1 MIYVEN
7 KKRKIEKIKE
17 QYPNADILDITSTS
31 SVRYAQILSPF
42 FPHGNI
48 PIPFSPGYFSN
59 CVEGIWQGL
68 KVFGSCGIDMESFS
82 NNTTVF
88 SFIISFIFRKIFFEK
103 KTIRIE
109 DLINER
115 LEALDEIDVV
125 DSNNVNTVISSKVNE
140 QNNKV
145 EFSRK
150 KQELIKILDKFKRIN
165 PNISY
170 DENMDVKELERI
182 ITEINI

>member
-1 MIYVEN
+1 MRNE
-7 KKRKIEKIKE
+7 
-17 QYPNADILDITSTS
+17 
-31 SVRYAQILSPF
+31 
-42 FPHGNI
+42 
-48 PIPFSPGYFSN
+48 
-59 CVEGIWQGL
+59 
-68 KVFGSCGIDMESFS
+68 
-82 NNTTVF
+82 
-88 SFIISFIFRKIFFEK
+88 
-103 KTIRIE
+103 IE

-150 KQELIKILDKFKRIN
+150 KQELIKILDKFKRSK
-165 PNISY
+165 PNILY

>member
-1 MIYVEN
+1 MRNE
-7 KKRKIEKIKE
+7 
-17 QYPNADILDITSTS
+17 
-31 SVRYAQILSPF
+31 
-42 FPHGNI
+42 
-48 PIPFSPGYFSN
+48 
-59 CVEGIWQGL
+59 
-68 KVFGSCGIDMESFS
+68 
-82 NNTTVF
+82 
-88 SFIISFIFRKIFFEK
+88 
-103 KTIRIE
+103 IE

-125 DSNNVNTVISSKVNE
+125 DNNNVNTVISSKVNE

>member
-1 MIYVEN
+1 MRNE
-7 KKRKIEKIKE
+7 IE
-17 QYPNADILDITSTS
+17 Y
-31 SVRYAQILSPF
+31 
-42 FPHGNI
+42 
-48 PIPFSPGYFSN
+48 
-59 CVEGIWQGL
+59 
-68 KVFGSCGIDMESFS
+68 
-82 NNTTVF
+82 
-88 SFIISFIFRKIFFEK
+88 
-103 KTIRIE
+103 
-109 DLINER
+109 LINER

-125 DSNNVNTVISSKVNE
+125 DNNNVNTVISSKVNE

>member
-1 MIYVEN
+1 MRNE
-7 KKRKIEKIKE
+7 
-17 QYPNADILDITSTS
+17 
-31 SVRYAQILSPF
+31 
-42 FPHGNI
+42 
-48 PIPFSPGYFSN
+48 
-59 CVEGIWQGL
+59 
-68 KVFGSCGIDMESFS
+68 
-82 NNTTVF
+82 
-88 SFIISFIFRKIFFEK
+88 
-103 KTIRIE
+103 IE

-165 PNISY
+165 PNISN

>member
-1 MIYVEN
+1 MRNE
-7 KKRKIEKIKE
+7 
-17 QYPNADILDITSTS
+17 
-31 SVRYAQILSPF
+31 
-42 FPHGNI
+42 
-48 PIPFSPGYFSN
+48 
-59 CVEGIWQGL
+59 
-68 KVFGSCGIDMESFS
+68 
-82 NNTTVF
+82 
-88 SFIISFIFRKIFFEK
+88 
-103 KTIRIE
+103 IE

-115 LEALDEIDVV
+115 LEVLDEIDVV

-165 PNISY
+165 PNILY

>member
-1 MIYVEN
+1 MRNE
-7 KKRKIEKIKE
+7 
-17 QYPNADILDITSTS
+17 
-31 SVRYAQILSPF
+31 
-42 FPHGNI
+42 
-48 PIPFSPGYFSN
+48 
-59 CVEGIWQGL
+59 
-68 KVFGSCGIDMESFS
+68 
-82 NNTTVF
+82 
-88 SFIISFIFRKIFFEK
+88 
-103 KTIRIE
+103 IE

-165 PNISY
+165 PNILY

>member
-1 MIYVEN
+1 MRNE
-7 KKRKIEKIKE
+7 
-17 QYPNADILDITSTS
+17 
-31 SVRYAQILSPF
+31 
-42 FPHGNI
+42 
-48 PIPFSPGYFSN
+48 
-59 CVEGIWQGL
+59 
-68 KVFGSCGIDMESFS
+68 
-82 NNTTVF
+82 
-88 SFIISFIFRKIFFEK
+88 
-103 KTIRIE
+103 IE
-109 DLINER
+109 DFINER

-125 DSNNVNTVISSKVNE
+125 DNNNVNTVISSKVNE

-150 KQELIKILDKFKRIN
+150 KQELIKIIDKFKKNN

>member
-1 MIYVEN
+1 MRNE
-7 KKRKIEKIKE
+7 
-17 QYPNADILDITSTS
+17 
-31 SVRYAQILSPF
+31 
-42 FPHGNI
+42 
-48 PIPFSPGYFSN
+48 
-59 CVEGIWQGL
+59 
-68 KVFGSCGIDMESFS
+68 
-82 NNTTVF
+82 
-88 SFIISFIFRKIFFEK
+88 
-103 KTIRIE
+103 IE

-125 DSNNVNTVISSKVNE
+125 DSNNVNAVISSKVNE
-140 QNNKV
+140 QNNKI

-150 KQELIKILDKFKRIN
+150 KQELIKILDKFKKNN

>member
-1 MIYVEN
+1 MRNE
-7 KKRKIEKIKE
+7 
-17 QYPNADILDITSTS
+17 
-31 SVRYAQILSPF
+31 
-42 FPHGNI
+42 
-48 PIPFSPGYFSN
+48 
-59 CVEGIWQGL
+59 
-68 KVFGSCGIDMESFS
+68 
-82 NNTTVF
+82 
-88 SFIISFIFRKIFFEK
+88 
-103 KTIRIE
+103 IE

-165 PNISY
+165 PNILY
-170 DENMDVKELERI
+170 DENMDVKELRRI

>member
-1 MIYVEN
+1 MRDE
-7 KKRKIEKIKE
+7 
-17 QYPNADILDITSTS
+17 
-31 SVRYAQILSPF
+31 
-42 FPHGNI
+42 
-48 PIPFSPGYFSN
+48 
-59 CVEGIWQGL
+59 
-68 KVFGSCGIDMESFS
+68 
-82 NNTTVF
+82 
-88 SFIISFIFRKIFFEK
+88 
-103 KTIRIE
+103 IE

-165 PNISY
+165 PNILY

>member
-1 MIYVEN
+1 MRNE
-7 KKRKIEKIKE
+7 
-17 QYPNADILDITSTS
+17 
-31 SVRYAQILSPF
+31 
-42 FPHGNI
+42 
-48 PIPFSPGYFSN
+48 
-59 CVEGIWQGL
+59 
-68 KVFGSCGIDMESFS
+68 
-82 NNTTVF
+82 
-88 SFIISFIFRKIFFEK
+88 
-103 KTIRIE
+103 IE

-115 LEALDEIDVV
+115 LEALDEIDAV

-150 KQELIKILDKFKRIN
+150 KQELIKIIDKLKKIN

>member
-1 MIYVEN
+1 MRNE
-7 KKRKIEKIKE
+7 
-17 QYPNADILDITSTS
+17 
-31 SVRYAQILSPF
+31 
-42 FPHGNI
+42 
-48 PIPFSPGYFSN
+48 
-59 CVEGIWQGL
+59 
-68 KVFGSCGIDMESFS
+68 
-82 NNTTVF
+82 
-88 SFIISFIFRKIFFEK
+88 
-103 KTIRIE
+103 IE

-150 KQELIKILDKFKRIN
+150 KQELIKIIDKFKKNN

>member
-1 MIYVEN
+1 MRNE
-7 KKRKIEKIKE
+7 
-17 QYPNADILDITSTS
+17 
-31 SVRYAQILSPF
+31 
-42 FPHGNI
+42 
-48 PIPFSPGYFSN
+48 
-59 CVEGIWQGL
+59 
-68 KVFGSCGIDMESFS
+68 
-82 NNTTVF
+82 
-88 SFIISFIFRKIFFEK
+88 
-103 KTIRIE
+103 IE

-115 LEALDEIDVV
+115 LEALDEIDIV

-165 PNISY
+165 PNILY

>member
-1 MIYVEN
+1 MRNE
-7 KKRKIEKIKE
+7 
-17 QYPNADILDITSTS
+17 
-31 SVRYAQILSPF
+31 
-42 FPHGNI
+42 
-48 PIPFSPGYFSN
+48 
-59 CVEGIWQGL
+59 
-68 KVFGSCGIDMESFS
+68 
-82 NNTTVF
+82 
-88 SFIISFIFRKIFFEK
+88 
-103 KTIRIE
+103 IE

-115 LEALDEIDVV
+115 LETLDEIDVV

-182 ITEINI
+182 ITEITI

>member
-1 MIYVEN
+1 MRNE
-7 KKRKIEKIKE
+7 
-17 QYPNADILDITSTS
+17 
-31 SVRYAQILSPF
+31 
-42 FPHGNI
+42 
-48 PIPFSPGYFSN
+48 
-59 CVEGIWQGL
+59 
-68 KVFGSCGIDMESFS
+68 
-82 NNTTVF
+82 
-88 SFIISFIFRKIFFEK
+88 
-103 KTIRIE
+103 IE

-115 LEALDEIDVV
+115 LETLDEIDVV
-125 DSNNVNTVISSKVNE
+125 DNNNVNTVISSKVNE

>member
-1 MIYVEN
+1 MKYVGFGMTVQD
-7 KKRKIEKIKE
+7 K
-17 QYPNADILDITSTS
+17 NAKDL
-31 SVRYAQILSPF
+31 VPLY
-42 FPHGNI
+42 NI
-48 PIPFSPGYFSN
+48 SN
-59 CVEGIWQGL
+59 DM
-68 KVFGSCGIDMESFS
+68 DMEFATASLHNSFYFVEAK
-82 NNTTVF
+82 N
-88 SFIISFIFRKIFFEK
+88 IIHDRPMVAQNF
-103 KTIRIE
+103 E

-125 DSNNVNTVISSKVNE
+125 DSNNVNTVIRSKVNE

>member
-1 MIYVEN
+1 MRNE
-7 KKRKIEKIKE
+7 
-17 QYPNADILDITSTS
+17 
-31 SVRYAQILSPF
+31 
-42 FPHGNI
+42 
-48 PIPFSPGYFSN
+48 
-59 CVEGIWQGL
+59 
-68 KVFGSCGIDMESFS
+68 
-82 NNTTVF
+82 
-88 SFIISFIFRKIFFEK
+88 
-103 KTIRIE
+103 IE

-125 DSNNVNTVISSKVNE
+125 DNNNVNTVISSKVNE

-145 EFSRK
+145 EFIRK

>member
-1 MIYVEN
+1 M
-7 KKRKIEKIKE
+7 
-17 QYPNADILDITSTS
+17 
-31 SVRYAQILSPF
+31 
-42 FPHGNI
+42 
-48 PIPFSPGYFSN
+48 
-59 CVEGIWQGL
+59 
-68 KVFGSCGIDMESFS
+68 
-82 NNTTVF
+82 
-88 SFIISFIFRKIFFEK
+88 
-103 KTIRIE
+103 
-109 DLINER
+109 
-115 LEALDEIDVV
+115 
-125 DSNNVNTVISSKVNE
+125 ISSKVNE

>member
-1 MIYVEN
+1 MRNE
-7 KKRKIEKIKE
+7 
-17 QYPNADILDITSTS
+17 
-31 SVRYAQILSPF
+31 
-42 FPHGNI
+42 
-48 PIPFSPGYFSN
+48 
-59 CVEGIWQGL
+59 
-68 KVFGSCGIDMESFS
+68 
-82 NNTTVF
+82 
-88 SFIISFIFRKIFFEK
+88 
-103 KTIRIE
+103 IE

-150 KQELIKILDKFKRIN
+150 KQELIKIIDKLKKIN